1 MGLFWFGL
9 NPKGFFAGTL
19 GAEIPAQHALPAQHP
34 SREANDGEETAGLAN
49 TLILL
54 AEEASMLVCGWF
66 VSKLLITEA
75 LLLPAFSHGQA
86 RARSLRPSIRTT
98 EQ

>member
-1 MGLFWFGL
+1 MGLSWRFGFGL
-9 NPKGFFAGTL
+9 NPEKGFPGTFGAG
-19 GAEIPAQHALPAQHP
+19 IPAQHA

-75 LLLPAFSHGQA
+75 LLLPAFSQGQA
-86 RARSLRPSIRTT
+86 RALVHCGLRFAPQR
-98 EQ
+98 EN